1 MLQLPPKL
9 ERLFP
14 FLMGIL
20 FLLMILATVVIGLRE
35 KERGDERTFLSIVLA
50 ITIFGL
56 LILGL
61 SALCDLFGWP

>member
-1 MLQLPPKL
+1 
-9 ERLFP
+9 
-14 FLMGIL
+14 
-20 FLLMILATVVIGLRE
+20 MILATVVIGLRE